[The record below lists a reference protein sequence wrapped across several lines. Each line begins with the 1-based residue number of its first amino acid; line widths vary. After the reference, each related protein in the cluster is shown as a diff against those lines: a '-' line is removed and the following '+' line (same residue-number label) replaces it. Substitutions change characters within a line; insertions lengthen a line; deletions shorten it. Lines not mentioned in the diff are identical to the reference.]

1 MKLTLLALVLIC
13 VIPVSANGELAISK
27 AYYRETNYSLHLF
40 LKNNGKQPITLLP
53 PIVDGFNCTTINE
66 RSENRPRD
74 ILWYRMRPSTIA
86 PGEIANVAIV
96 LPAPPSGIKTV
107 EIRTTDG
114 ESIKK
119 VIQCVPEPLRFQAIR
134 FSHDLKTIDVYVRWQ
149 DVSKASY
156 LKRILLDGKDMRRFA
171 SPLPAKSFEG
181 LAFTRIV
188 LERPLTGNSFHV
200 IEAETA
206 DGLSTAYQIRA
217 IPSDFLIGIYGTP
230 SNENIADWTNHG
242 CNHYLSFGAVQPEL
256 LEIMAKHGISVGA
269 KYVPEPLV
277 DRTNGR
283 VVIFNEDTALRK
295 IAEIKNKQAFL
306 YHHLVD
312 EPDVADYY
320 AGKWLGASAM
330 ELAARCEFCEKVDP
344 DHYTF
349 VQLDNTFRPQNYR
362 TYGEAADILATH
374 RYSLGNFLRSEA
386 GKEAYTRLAFL
397 EDLLDTI
404 EKFKLATEPKPFF
417 MVTQFFNLGK
427 SRAGRAPT
435 IEEMRLQCYAMIL
448 GGACGIIHYIHSGSS
463 GGGEGGKSKTLWDAM
478 VGLHDELSRV
488 GDVVEMGTPAPASW
502 IKCDNPNVLSGAL
515 LCGDRI
521 AVVLINRCHRSYLE
535 NFIARPVRNATIT
548 LKIPPWI
555 AADSLEIVTADS
567 GNSVES
573 RLENNILTFKVDEIY
588 DARCFLLS
596 RHKRQ

>member
-1 MKLTLLALVLIC
+1 MILILLALVLIC
-13 VIPVSANGELAISK
+13 IIPANANGELAITK
-27 AYYRETNYSLHLF
+27 AFYRETNYSLHLF
-40 LKNNGKQPITLLP
+40 LKNNGKKPITLLP
-53 PIVDGFNCTTINE
+53 PIVDGFDCTTINE

-86 PGEIANVAIV
+86 PGGIADVIIV
-96 LPAPPSGIKTV
+96 LPEPPTGVKTV
-107 EIRTTDG
+107 EIRTTCG
-114 ESIKK
+114 ESIKEA
-119 VIQCVPEPLRFQAIR
+119 IHCVPEPLRFQAIR
-134 FSHDLKTIDVYVRWQ
+134 FSHDLTTIDVYVRWQ
-149 DVSKASY
+149 DVSKASS

-171 SPLPAKSFEG
+171 SPLPAKAFER

-188 LERPLTGNSFHV
+188 LEKPLARNSFHV
-200 IEAETA
+200 IEAEA
-206 DGLSTAYQIRA
+206 ENGISTAYQIRA
-217 IPSDFLIGIYGTP
+217 IPAEFLLGVYGTP
-230 SNENIADWTNHG
+230 SIENITDWANHG
-242 CNHYLSFGAVQPEL
+242 CNHYLSFGAVQTDIL
-256 LEIMAKHGISVGA
+256 DIMSKHGISVGA

-277 DRTNGR
+277 DRSGGK
-283 VVIFNEDTALRK
+283 VVIFDEDAALRK
-295 IAEIKNKQAFL
+295 IAEIKNNQAFL

-330 ELAARCEFCEKVDP
+330 ELAARCEFCEKVDS

-349 VQLDNTFRPQNYR
+349 IQLDNTFRPQNYR

-404 EKFKLATEPKPFF
+404 EKFKLATEPRPFF

-435 IEEMRLQCYAMIL
+435 IEEMRLQCYAMIM
-448 GGACGIIHYIHSGSS
+448 GGASGIIHYIHSGSS

-478 VGLHDELSRV
+478 TNLHDELRRV
-488 GDVVEMGTPAPASW
+488 GDVVEMGTPAPAGW
-502 IKCDNPNVLSGAL
+502 IKCDTPNVLPGAL

-535 NFIARPVRNATIT
+535 NFVARPVRNATVT

-555 AADSLEIVTADS
+555 AGDDLKIVAVES
-567 GNSVES
+567 GSPVES
-573 RLENNILTFKVDEIY
+573 RLENSTLTFKIDEIY
-588 DARCFLLS
+588 DARCFLI
-596 RHKRQ
+596 